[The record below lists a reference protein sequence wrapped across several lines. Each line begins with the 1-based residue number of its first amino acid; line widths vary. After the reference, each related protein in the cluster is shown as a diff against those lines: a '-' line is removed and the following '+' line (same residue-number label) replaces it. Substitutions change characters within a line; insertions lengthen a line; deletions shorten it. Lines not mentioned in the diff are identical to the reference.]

1 MAHED
6 DPLASVG
13 SLDPP
18 DAVPTVGDP
27 LDLDLELGTDLWA
40 SHAVDRRAGDRTPDT
55 RSVPRM
61 WGTSDPCDYRG
72 VMRVSSPT
80 RAVGI
85 LLASAAVLLGAA
97 SPVSAAPQAPGNF
110 TGYGFDTCVAP
121 DQRTMNAW
129 NLASPFAAVGI
140 YISGNSR
147 YCGDAYQPN
156 LTKEWVAY
164 NASRGWRFI
173 PIHVGYQS
181 PCFKN
186 NPDSRVQKK
195 RMSRDIDEARAQA
208 RSDAGETIAA
218 LKRLGFPKGS
228 ASFLDIE
235 WYKRTQECDDATLEF
250 IDAWNEKLRAAG
262 YKSGVYSSGSAAI
275 KAIDDAAAARRPG
288 FSSPNYI
295 WFAWTNGEANLD
307 AGPYLRSGFF
317 RPHRRLHQYS
327 NGKSVTFGGARI
339 TIDYNILD
347 VGRGSVATPQP
358 KPCGVTL
365 NQRDYSRLH
374 EGDSGSLVS
383 TLQCLL
389 KRVGYDIDV
398 DGTFGRGTSRAID
411 DYRARFGWG
420 PTDGETTRS
429 TWVSLHS
436 AGTRP
441 LVLKR
446 GSVGEPVWRLQRSL
460 RAAEVTVQ
468 LTGVYGLQTVRA
480 VREYRDNVDL
490 PDRETTDAAVWKA
503 LRLGKRG

>member
-1 MAHED
+1 
-6 DPLASVG
+6 
-13 SLDPP
+13 
-18 DAVPTVGDP
+18 
-27 LDLDLELGTDLWA
+27 
-40 SHAVDRRAGDRTPDT
+40 
-55 RSVPRM
+55 
-61 WGTSDPCDYRG
+61 
-72 VMRVSSPT
+72 MRVSSPT

-85 LLASAAVLLGAA
+85 FLASAAAVMGMA
-97 SPVSAAPQAPGNF
+97 SPVSAAPQAPGDF
-110 TGYGFDTCVAP
+110 KGYGFDSCVAP

-156 LTKEWVAY
+156 LTKQWVAT

-181 PCFKN
+181 PCFRN

-195 RMSRDIDEARAQA
+195 LMSRDIDEARAQG
-208 RSDAGETIAA
+208 RSDARETIAA
-218 LKRLGFPKGS
+218 LRRLGFEKGS
-228 ASFLDIE
+228 ASFLDLE
-235 WYKRTQECDDATLEF
+235 WYKRTTECDNAVLEF
-250 IDAWNEKLRAAG
+250 TDAWNETLRASG

-275 KAIDDAAAARRPG
+275 KLLSEAALAQRPG
-288 FSSPNYI
+288 FNNPNYI

-307 AGPYLRSGFF
+307 GGPYLHPKLYK
-317 RPHRRLHQYS
+317 PHRRLHQYS
-327 NGKSVTFGGARI
+327 NGKSVAFGGARV

-374 EGDSGSLVS
+374 EGDSGPLVS

-389 KRVGYDIDV
+389 KRVGYDINV
-398 DGTFGRGTSRAID
+398 DGTFGRGTSRAIN
-411 DYRARFGWG
+411 DYRARLGWG
-420 PTDGETTRS
+420 PTNGETTRS
-429 TWVSLHS
+429 TWISLHS

-460 RAAEVTVQ
+460 RAAGVSVGIS
-468 LTGVYGLQTVRA
+468 GVYGLQTVQA
-480 VREYRDNVDL
+480 VREYRDNIDL

-503 LRLGKRG
+503 LHFGKRD